1 MSCSLTSN
9 HRSNSPDN
17 DHKRLTPLGHV
28 IREKGSPILYY
39 TIYDP
44 KFVILPMQ
52 FDVIVELLNI
62 LVKFTV
68 LL

>member
-1 MSCSLTSN
+1 MT
-9 HRSNSPDN
+9 
-17 DHKRLTPLGHV
+17 TIVV
-28 IREKGSPILYY
+28 IRRLKVNPSYSRSSCFVSSFRVFRPKILYY